1 MTHSL
6 CKRTTRWMTRWVSL
20 HERPESLS
28 SKCRTYVLAWLF
40 IMSRDAT
47 TWERMIMSCHT
58 IQSWE
63 ARDASCRILSDVV
76 RAVPARP
83 RPTLPMSLYECP
95 TSWAHPR
102 LHTQHLPRHRHRSAT
117 TNRTSLPPHRS
128 THTVPAPMYS
138 GNLNETAVAPKT
150 SIEPNRNK
158 GRIPHRLRRLRLG
171 RRGPQSS

>member
-1 MTHSL
+1 
-6 CKRTTRWMTRWVSL
+6 MTRWVSL

-28 SKCRTYVLAWLF
+28 SECRTYVLAWLF

-47 TWERMIMSCHT
+47 TWECMIMSCHN

-76 RAVPARP
+76 RAVPARH
-83 RPTLPMSLYECP
+83 

-138 GNLNETAVAPKT
+138 GNLNETAVGPKT

-158 GRIPHRLRRLRLG
+158 GRIPHRLRRLRLW